1 MADALRGRTYDV
13 VVVGAGIVGLA
24 SAWRAAQRGLS
35 VLVVDRGLAGT
46 GASGVAAGMLAPVT
60 EAEFGEEALLRLNL
74 EGAAAWPG
82 FAAELAERTGVDT
95 GYRECGALVVAVDR
109 DDLEEVRRLHAFQRS
124 LGLDAEWLGGRD
136 CRALEPGLSPRV
148 GGGVLAPHDHQVDP
162 RSTIGALRTA
172 FEAAGG
178 ELLEGVAVTG
188 IEESGGAVTGV
199 RTSDG
204 PVAAGRVVLAAG
216 AWTAELASGAEAGF
230 DAPPVRPVKGQILR
244 LGEPPGATHPL
255 AGRIVRTPRCYVVPR
270 PTGEVVVGAT
280 VEERGFDR
288 SVTAGGVHRLLEA
301 AWEALPDVEERELV
315 ETAASFRP
323 GTPDNAPVVGPG
335 SLDGLIWATGHH
347 RNGILLA
354 PLTAAA
360 VCALLAGDSPQPA
373 FDAFGPERFQPA
385 PRAPAVGGRT

>member
-35 VLVVDRGLAGT
+35 VLVLDRELAGT

-60 EAEFGEEALLRLNL
+60 EAEFGAEPLLRLNL
-74 EGAAAWPG
+74 DGAAAWPA
-82 FAAELAERTGVDT
+82 FAAELSERTGVDT
-95 GYRECGALVVAVDR
+95 GYAECGALVVAADR
-109 DDLEEVRRLHAFQRS
+109 DDLEEIRRLHAFQRS

-162 RSTIGALRTA
+162 RSTVEALRAALT
-172 FEAAGG
+172 AAGG
-178 ELLEGVAVTG
+178 VLVEGAGVIAV
-188 IEESGGAVTGV
+188 EESGGSVTGV
-199 RTSDG
+199 STAQGS
-204 PVAAGRVVLAAG
+204 AGAGQVVVAAG
-216 AWTAELASGAEAGF
+216 AWSAGLAP

-244 LGEPPGATHPL
+244 LGEPPAPATPL
-255 AGRIVRTPRCYVVPR
+255 AERIVRTPRCYVVPR
-270 PTGEVVVGAT
+270 RTGEIVVGAT
-280 VEERGFDR
+280 VEERGFDH

-323 GTPDNAPVVGPG
+323 GTPDNAPVVGRG

-354 PLTAAA
+354 PLTATAVTDLLTGSDPVVSGRGQTPLAA
-360 VCALLAGDSPQPA
+360 FAS
-373 FDAFGPERFQPA
+373 FGPERFA
-385 PRAPAVGGRT
+385 TAGSRA